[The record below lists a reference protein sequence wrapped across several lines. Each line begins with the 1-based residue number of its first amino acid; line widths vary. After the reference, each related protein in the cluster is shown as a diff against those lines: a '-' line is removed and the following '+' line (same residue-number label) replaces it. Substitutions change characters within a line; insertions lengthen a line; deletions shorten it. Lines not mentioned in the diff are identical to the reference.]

1 MYTSILLSQWVVASD
16 NAIDALRLL
25 CDTRYSG
32 SAEDI
37 ATAEKLYEEARASER
52 AAYAAWEEAVELPD
66 PWKKVI

>member
-16 NAIDALRLL
+16 NAIDALKLL
-25 CDTRYSG
+25 CDIRYTG

-52 AAYAAWEEAVELPD
+52 AAYAAWEDAIGLPD
-66 PWKKVI
+66 PWKKVV

>member
-37 ATAEKLYEEARASER
+37 TAAEKLYEEARASER
-52 AAYAAWEEAVELPD
+52 AAYAAWEEAIDLPD
-66 PWKKVI
+66 PWKKVV